1 MLNIP
6 GDIQKMIEKY
16 MQMFQSPEKAL
27 EFFQEFYKSYVDP
40 NMWQDFV
47 KKYMDMFQG
56 YLNIFSSSD
65 NKKK

>member
-1 MLNIP
+1 MNIP

-16 MQMFQSPEKAL
+16 MQMFQNPEKAL

-40 NMWQDFV
+40 AMWQDFM
-47 KKYMDMFQG
+47 KKYLDMFQG
-56 YLNIFSSSD
+56 CFNIFGSTSD

>member
-16 MQMFQSPEKAL
+16 MQMLQSPEKAL

-47 KKYMDMFQG
+47 KNTWICFKA
-56 YLNIFSSSD
+56 I
-65 NKKK
+65 